1 MADIFRQIARVT
13 SNYKSDKLSDMDKHT
28 DNSKRMATILI
39 YGRVPLIFGGLIC
52 ALGVMWTKDPI
63 IYTVGVSLLFIS
75 MAFDVSGVWIA
86 SRFEQVPALTQLADR
101 VMDKLVYSIIF
112 PLVAVGEMWRLQQF
126 MVVTQGE
133 RLHAIFVLILCITV
147 LIRDNFAHFMRNFS
161 IKKGEQPEPNELS
174 RLRILVAAPIAA
186 ILYAHAFYIPGFSH
200 LPVLGWF
207 SWFGNLSLRL
217 LFFIEI
223 IFLVINFGSIAR
235 YCKKYGS
242 SVLDEL
248 CFENDL
254 LRRRIL
260 SFFPNTLTV
269 MNAIMGLLSVF
280 FAYQGRIQEAYLIL
294 MGAAFFD
301 KLDGALARKLGLTQ
315 SKNAFGNHGKI
326 TTGAILDDISDAI
339 SFCICPGWIFYI
351 VFSEH
356 LNGMVFF
363 LPIVAIAVFY
373 AIMGIIRLIY
383 FTLDKNPIPG
393 FFKGLPTP
401 AAALLVTAPI
411 MIFNHNLAAQS
422 NMVQFWGKFCS
433 FWMIFIAAMMNFY
446 PIRYLHVGRFMDQH
460 PWFTWAS
467 TFFLF
472 IFIFTPFFGHAAFI
486 FMLSYLLSP
495 FFTHKTQINTTTS
508 R

>member
-1 MADIFRQIARVT
+1 MT
-13 SNYKSDKLSDMDKHT
+13 EKTTDK
-28 DNSKRMATILI
+28 SKRLATMMI
-39 YGRVPLIFGGLIC
+39 YGRVPLIFAGLVC

-63 IYTVGVSLLFIS
+63 FYTLGVSLLFVS

-101 VMDKLVYSIIF
+101 VMDKLVYSMIF
-112 PLVAVGEMWRLQQF
+112 PLVAVGEMWRLQQIGTE
-126 MVVTQGE
+126 VTRGE

-161 IKKGEQPEPNELS
+161 IRKGEQPEPNELS
-174 RLRILVAAPIAA
+174 RLRILIAAPVAA

-200 LPVLGWF
+200 LPFLGWF
-207 SWFGNLSLRL
+207 SWFGHISLRL

-223 IFLVINFGSIAR
+223 LFLVINFGSIAR
-235 YCKKYGS
+235 HCKKYGS
-242 SVLDEL
+242 LCLDEL

-254 LRRRIL
+254 LRTRIL

-294 MGAAFFD
+294 IGAAFFD

-315 SKNAFGNHGKI
+315 LKNTHGKPGNI
-326 TTGAILDDISDAI
+326 TMGAILDDISDAI

-356 LNGMVFF
+356 SNDISFL
-363 LPIVAIAVFY
+363 LPIGTISIFY
-373 AIMGIIRLIY
+373 AVMGITRLIY

-411 MIFNHNLAAQS
+411 IIFNHNSTAQS
-422 NMVQFWGKFCS
+422 DMVVFWGNFCF
-433 FWMIFIAAMMNFY
+433 FWMIFIAIMMNFY

-467 TFFLF
+467 ILFLF
-472 IFIFTPFFGHAAFI
+472 IFIFTPYFGHAAFAH
-486 FMLSYLLSP
+486 MLSYLLSP
-495 FFTHKTQINTTTS
+495 FITRKIKIDLTAS
-508 R
+508 K